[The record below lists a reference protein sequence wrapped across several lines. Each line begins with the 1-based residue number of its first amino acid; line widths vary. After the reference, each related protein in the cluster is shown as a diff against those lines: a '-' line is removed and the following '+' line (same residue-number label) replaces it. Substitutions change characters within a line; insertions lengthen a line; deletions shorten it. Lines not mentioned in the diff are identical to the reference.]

1 MRFVDT
7 GTPRFQLL
15 HTDRNM
21 NLPVV
26 LVVEGEALIRMSAV
40 HMVRD
45 AGFEAVS
52 ASSADEAIRIM
63 EALSD
68 IGAVFT
74 GINMSGSMNGLKLAR
89 AIRDRWPPIHLIVTS
104 GRDASA
110 HKELP
115 ANGRFIR
122 KPYTAEQVSTVLVE
136 LFGLTLKPNRII
148 SVASHN
154 YATLN

>member
-1 MRFVDT
+1 MD
-7 GTPRFQLL
+7 
-15 HTDRNM
+15 M
-21 NLPVV
+21 PVV
-26 LVVEGEALIRMSAV
+26 LVVEGEALIRISAV

-89 AIRDRWPPIHLIVTS
+89 SIHDRWPPIHLIVAS

-110 HKELP
+110 DKELP
-115 ANGRFIR
+115 ENGRFIR
-122 KPYTAEQVSTVLVE
+122 KPYTAEQISAVLVE
-136 LFGLTLKPNRII
+136 LFDLTLKPIRVNSI
-148 SVASHN
+148 ATHN
-154 YATLN
+154 YTTLS